1 MKKFNL
7 NPIYVNKF
15 MHQNKAN
22 YIDCID
28 GCLIDHLM
36 VSTKRGYMALIET
49 YATPNSSTYTVY
61 FSTDENEI
69 YDVWA
74 PYEKQYH
81 EYLKSIGEID

>member
-1 MKKFNL
+1 MKKFKL

-36 VSTKRGYMALIET
+36 VSTKRGYVSLIET
-49 YATPNSSTYTVY
+49 RATPNGSTYTEY
-61 FSTDENEI
+61 FSPDENEI

-74 PYEKQYH
+74 PYEKQHH
-81 EYLKSIGEID
+81 EYLKSIGLID